1 MPTYFPCERYGHR
14 VTHAVCKAR
23 GCADE
28 CLEYIRH
35 TTPLTG
41 LGAYLVALV
50 NDDRPPQST
59 GAGATEPAPQEQMI

>member
-1 MPTYFPCERYGHR
+1 MAEYFPCPHGHR

-28 CLEYIRH
+28 CREYIRH

-41 LGAYLVALV
+41 LAAYLVALV
-50 NDDRPPQST
+50 NDDAPPQTT
-59 GAGATEPAPQEQMI
+59 GAGAVEPAPQEKAI